1 MRQLRGL
8 KSLVHEAVDWTTELV
23 RDGHESSARS
33 ALRIVGVIESLAAA
47 PGLLDGARRVDELR
61 REGTD
66 LVLGAIRAVNGVVRD
81 SSDVVLDE
89 VQRRVALGD
98 LDGRAADP
106 VPLRS
111 DVLRSGPWLVDGAV
125 GLLNGVLGDHLHRQG
140 NPLSMGLRLRHR
152 GGYLPR
158 DAERCR
164 ELLGGAGPKL
174 AVFVHGLGATE
185 WSWWFEGAAYHGDP
199 EASFATLLER
209 DLGYTPLLVR
219 YNTGRHVS
227 ESGRE
232 LARELQRI
240 CDLWPV
246 PLEEIVLI
254 GHSMGGLVVRSACHY
269 ADGERDVPGVNL
281 GTTEEAAAADGVGA
295 GGADGGETT
304 GSGVNWSGVSD
315 VGVSDV
321 GVRDV
326 GAEAAGAERGRSVR
340 GRRWVDVVTHVF
352 CLGSPHQ
359 GAPLEKL
366 GAIATA
372 LLGAIDAPG
381 TRIPARIAR
390 ARSAGIK
397 DMRHGCLVDEDWLER
412 DPDALGDPRLSSL
425 PPLRHARYAFV
436 SATFTVDAA
445 HPLGRLLGD
454 LIVQVPSAS
463 GPASGLSG
471 AGRTSASEG
480 GGPAGPRVEE
490 HTFPIE
496 TAHYGGVLH
505 HQLQNH
511 PALYARIR
519 DTLRGARTSCD
530 ASPRGADVR

>member
-1 MRQLRGL
+1 MASVGAGAGPRGDYAWPMQRLRGL

-33 ALRIVGVIESLAAA
+33 ALRIVGIIEALTA
-47 PGLLDGARRVDELR
+47 PGWVEGAQRVDEVR

-89 VQRRVALGD
+89 VQRRMGQGGGGTVDGLGRGGWGS
-98 LDGRAADP
+98 DGEGEP

-111 DVLRSGPWLVDGAV
+111 DVLGSWPWLVDGAV
-125 GLLNGVLGDHLHRQG
+125 GLLNGVLGDHLHRQD

-152 GGYLPR
+152 GGYLPG
-158 DAERCR
+158 DPERCR
-164 ELLGGAGPKL
+164 ELLEGAGPKL

-199 EASFATLLER
+199 EASFASLLER

-227 ESGRE
+227 ENGRE

-240 CDLWPV
+240 DELWPV
-246 PLEEIVLI
+246 PIEEIVLI

-269 ADGERDVPGVNL
+269 ADGERDTPGV
-281 GTTEEAAAADGVGA
+281 GGAGVG
-295 GGADGGETT
+295 
-304 GSGVNWSGVSD
+304 
-315 VGVSDV
+315 
-321 GVRDV
+321 
-326 GAEAAGAERGRSVR
+326 EARSVR
-340 GRRWVDVVTHVF
+340 RRRWVDAVTHVF

-366 GAIATA
+366 GALATA

-397 DMRHGCLVDEDWLER
+397 DMRHGCLVDEDWLGR
-412 DPDALGDPRLSSL
+412 DPDALGDPRLSSI
-425 PPLRHARYAFV
+425 PPLRHVRYAFV

-463 GPASGLSG
+463 GPASGSS
-471 AGRTSASEG
+471 AGRASASEG
-480 GGPAGPRVEE
+480 GAPGPCVEE
-490 HTFPIE
+490 HSFPIE
-496 TAHYGGVLH
+496 TSHYGGVLH

-519 DTLRGARTSCD
+519 DTLRGLRTSCD
-530 ASPRGADVR
+530 ASPRGADVG